1 VKLLL
6 MCVVVA
12 QLALAALAP
21 AAHSAEPSLTAGQ
34 WSIVEMDG
42 KPIQGPATMDFTR
55 LRWLSVQ
62 TPCGPV
68 SGWYRHSG
76 AVLTIHITG
85 RARHELG
92 YSSPCRGIDYQL
104 LLGRARSLINPATP
118 C

>member
-1 VKLLL
+1 MKLLL

-12 QLALAALAP
+12 QLALAAHA
-21 AAHSAEPSLTAGQ
+21 AEPSLTAGQ

-68 SGWYRHSG
+68 SGWYR
-76 AVLTIHITG
+76 T
-85 RARHELG
+85 
-92 YSSPCRGIDYQL
+92 P
-104 LLGRARSLINPATP
+104 ARS
-118 C
+118 

>member
-21 AAHSAEPSLTAGQ
+21 AAHAAEPSLTSGQ

-68 SGWYRHSG
+68 SGWYR
-76 AVLTIHITG
+76 T
-85 RARHELG
+85 
-92 YSSPCRGIDYQL
+92 
-104 LLGRARSLINPATP
+104 PAQS
-118 C
+118 

>member
-21 AAHSAEPSLTAGQ
+21 AASATEPNLTSGQ

-42 KPIQGPATMDFTR
+42 KAIQGPATMDFTR

-68 SGWYRHSG
+68 SGWYR
-76 AVLTIHITG
+76 T
-85 RARHELG
+85 
-92 YSSPCRGIDYQL
+92 
-104 LLGRARSLINPATP
+104 PAGS
-118 C
+118 